1 MPHVSKKI
9 LNTKQERIIKA
20 RLVDM
25 LRAVGKDHR
34 SGYSLRE
41 LLTYTEMI
49 MLAKRLGIIYL
60 VSKETPTLDICKILQ
75 VSSSTVIRIEKRF
88 DRGGYQNLCKVFK
101 KLEPSIVDVLETI
114 LGAGLPSKYGKGR
127 WKFLND
133 Y

>member
-60 VSKETPTLDICKILQ
+60 VSKETPTLDICK
-75 VSSSTVIRIEKRF
+75 
-88 DRGGYQNLCKVFK
+88 VFK